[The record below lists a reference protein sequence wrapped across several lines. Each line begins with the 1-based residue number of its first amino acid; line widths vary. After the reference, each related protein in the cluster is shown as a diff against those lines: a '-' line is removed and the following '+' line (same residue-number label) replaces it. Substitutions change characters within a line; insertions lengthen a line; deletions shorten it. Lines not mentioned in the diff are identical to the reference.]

1 MRKVSEYKQHAA
13 ECRKMAAKMRDQSQK
28 KQLEEMAEAWTML
41 APERARQLAKQNK
54 KLRAHK
60 TLRWRYKDPLLK
72 AVWDAFAK

>member
-41 APERARQLAKQNK
+41 ATERARQLAKQNK
-54 KLRAHK
+54 KLV
-60 TLRWRYKDPLLK
+60 DPESSLQPK
-72 AVWDAFAK
+72 